1 MRRLVTVGIPI
12 YRRLSYLPNALRC
25 VALQDYDDL
34 EVLVS
39 DNGMNGSRVE
49 DIVREHYPRRW
60 RFRQNP
66 ATVES
71 AEHFNQLIEAA
82 AGDYFVLLADDD
94 EISGNFVSELA
105 TLLDRYPDA
114 NLALSAQEVVDKEG
128 ACLERSRGP
137 LPETL
142 SGAGLIH
149 AVWRDHR
156 FGFQSFVTHLARTEA
171 LRRVGGFPHFT
182 GATHDDDAVLLRLS
196 LGHTVALSERCTFRW
211 RRYDESLG
219 WSISIE
225 ELAASS
231 REFLAFLD
239 GDPTIRRYA
248 DANADEWREVK
259 QTLSSMVHD
268 TYMWR
273 WRDFYRERMP
283 RLRWLIAPFRMSP
296 SRDYYKRL
304 LAMLFPR
311 LRSSVKRLA
320 GRPVAPRGKDAKAG

>member
-1 MRRLVTVGIPI
+1 MSRLVTVGIPV
-12 YRRLSYLPNALRC
+12 YRRLDYLPNALRC
-25 VALQDYDDL
+25 VAAQDHADIDL
-34 EVLVS
+34 LVS

-49 DIVREHYPRRW
+49 DIVRAHYPRPW

-71 AEHFNQLIEAA
+71 AEHFNQVIGAA
-82 AGDYFVLLADDD
+82 TGDYFVLLADDD
-94 EISGNFVSELA
+94 EITPNFVSELA
-105 TLLDRYPDA
+105 ALLDRHPDA
-114 NLALSAQEVVDKEG
+114 NLALSAQEVIDREG

-149 AVWRDHR
+149 AVWREHA
-156 FGFQSFVTHLARTEA
+156 FGFQSFVTHLARTEP
-171 LRRVGGFPHFT
+171 LQRSGGYPHFT
-182 GATHDDDAVLLRLS
+182 GATHDDDAVLLRLC
-196 LGHTVALSERCTFRW
+196 LGRTVAFSERCTFRW

-231 REFLAFLD
+231 REFLGFLD
-239 GDPTIRRYA
+239 RDPAIRRYA
-248 DANADEWREVK
+248 EGNAAEWREVK
-259 QTLSSMVHD
+259 DTLASMVHD

-273 WRDFYRERMP
+273 WRDFYRGRMP
-283 RLRWLIAPFRMSP
+283 RLRWLIAPFLMSP

-311 LRSSVKRLA
+311 LRSSLKRLA
-320 GRPVAPRGKDAKAG
+320 GHPVANGKDVKAG